1 MDVET
6 YTAKAESESVTIGR
20 TTPPYMATAT
30 GTATGSGTTQV
41 AANIAAEEAAK
52 RASRTA
58 VETVRNI
65 TDLVWRNITT
75 GFKKEF
81 PIDDIEY
88 YITFDPGYTDYIN
101 GGVSPNVVCPGV
113 AGMVSGSFFW
123 NSNFSGEA
131 YWLVESPTHFQP
143 IGSHFGTISAYIV
156 PDGSVR
162 DEYVFNITANSAINS
177 DAGRLIRDKKYNFSS
192 KMTWVGTLTL
202 SDRADTLSDR
212 AEITTANIGTI
223 VVGILTDDFS
233 SLTGKYN
240 YDSSKTDIT
249 LNSPGLA
256 LADALGGK
264 QNMVSNAAY
273 DFEPVVLVGINHP
286 TMYRVASSFERSF
299 VNRDPPE
306 LGQLVAY
313 GAQDIRDNV
322 VVTELG
328 KEDKK

>member
-1 MDVET
+1 MDEST
-6 YTAKAESESVTIGR
+6 YTAKAESESRGAIKSV
-20 TTPPYMATAT
+20 PFLMATAT
-30 GTATGSGTTQV
+30 GTATGSGITQQ

-58 VETVRNI
+58 LNTNQTI
-65 TDLVWRNITT
+65 TEQIWRNLAT

-81 PIDDIEY
+81 PIEDIEY
-88 YITFDPGYTDYIN
+88 YITFDAGYTDYIN
-101 GGVSPNVVCPGV
+101 GGVLPNVVCPGV

-202 SDRADTLSDR
+202 SDRA
-212 AEITTANIGTI
+212 EITTANIGTI

-286 TMYRVASSFERSF
+286 TMYRIACNFDRSF
-299 VNRDPPE
+299 VNTAAPE